1 MSRDEWL
8 MKFRHYHTLDTL
20 EKVYDHLTYKGVSA
34 EHYAMTQAYDHRKAE
49 LAAGRLFD
57 RVPKHIWRYVE

>member
-1 MSRDEWL
+1 
-8 MKFRHYHTLDTL
+8 MKFRRCHSSDTL

-49 LAAGRLFD
+49 LVAGRLFD
-57 RVPKHIWRYVE
+57 RVPEHIKHYVK